1 MSSWIPVI
9 VNPAAG
15 KDAPVLQELNRV
27 FHASGVRWSVEI
39 TQGDDDAILLARR
52 LSGEGAPIVAAY
64 GGDGTISEVAA
75 GLAGTSTALA
85 ILPGGTGNAI
95 SYEFG
100 IPRNYVEAAQL
111 LVSQHEIRVVDM
123 GMVGE
128 RMYLLR
134 AGVGLEAMVVEKSPR
149 RLKDRFGLL
158 AYGIGGL
165 QALIATKPVLY
176 TLILDGDQVE
186 VQGVACT
193 VANSGHLGL
202 PGLSLAPTIDIED
215 GLLDVIVL
223 RKADLSLLINFLSD
237 TATGGS
243 GLGKLQHWQVERVVI
258 EANPAQTAQVDGDSL
273 GMTPI
278 EVHSYPQALRV
289 VVPPRGSG

>member
-1 MSSWIPVI
+1 MSSNFPVI

-15 KDAPVLQELNRV
+15 HDAPVLQELNRV
-27 FHASGVRWSVEI
+27 FRSSGNRWSVEI
-39 TQGDDDAILLARR
+39 TQGDEDAILLARR
-52 LSGEGAPIVAAY
+52 LAEEGAPIVAAY

-95 SYEFG
+95 AHEFG
-100 IPRNYVEAAQL
+100 IPRNYVDAAKL
-111 LVSQHEIRVVDM
+111 LVSEHEIRVVDM

-128 RMYLLR
+128 RMFLLR
-134 AGVGLEAMVVEKSPR
+134 AGVGLEAMVVEKSSR
-149 RLKDRFGLL
+149 LLKDRFGLL
-158 AYGIGGL
+158 AYGIAGL
-165 QALIATKPVLY
+165 QALVAARPVQY
-176 TLILDGDQVE
+176 TLTLDGDRVE
-186 VQGVACT
+186 AGGVTCT

-223 RKADLSLLINFLSD
+223 HRANLSLLIDFLSD
-237 TATGGS
+237 SATGGS
-243 GLGKLQHWQVERVVI
+243 GLGKLQHWQVESVVI
-258 EANPAQTAQVDGDSL
+258 EANPVQTAQVDGDSL

-278 EVHSYPQALRV
+278 EVHSHPQALRV
-289 VVPPRGSG
+289 VVPLKIS

>member
-1 MSSWIPVI
+1 MPSWIPVI

-15 KDAPVLQELNRV
+15 KDTPVLQELNRV

-52 LSGEGAPIVAAY
+52 LAEEGAPIVAAY
-64 GGDGTISEVAA
+64 GGDGTISEIAA
-75 GLAGTSTALA
+75 GLAGTPTALA

-100 IPRNYVEAAQL
+100 IPRNYTKAAQL

-128 RMYLLR
+128 RLFLLR

-149 RLKDRFGLL
+149 QLKDRFGLL
-158 AYGIGGL
+158 AYGIAGL
-165 QALIATKPVLY
+165 QALIATKPVQY

-202 PGLSLAPTIDIED
+202 PGLNLAPTIDIED

-223 RKADLSLLINFLSD
+223 RRANLSLLIDILSD
-237 TATGGS
+237 SVTGGS
-243 GLGKLQHWQVERVVI
+243 GLGKLQHWQVENVVI

-289 VVPPRGSG
+289 VVPPQGSG

>member
-1 MSSWIPVI
+1 MPSSIPII

-15 KDAPVLQELNRV
+15 KDTPVLQELNRV

-39 TQGDDDAILLARR
+39 TQGDDDAILLASRIA
-52 LSGEGAPIVAAY
+52 GEGAPIVAAY

-100 IPRNYVEAAQL
+100 IPRNYVEAAKL
-111 LVSQHEIRVVDM
+111 LVSNHEIRVVDM
-123 GMVGE
+123 GMVSG

-149 RLKDRFGLL
+149 HLKDRFGLI

-165 QALIATKPVLY
+165 QALIASKPVQY
-176 TLILDGDQVE
+176 KLILDGDQVE

-202 PGLSLAPTIDIED
+202 PGLNLAPTIDIED

-223 RKADLSLLINFLSD
+223 RRANLSLLIDFLSD
-237 TATGGS
+237 SATGGS
-243 GLGKLQHWQVERVVI
+243 GLGKLQHWQVESVVI

-278 EVHSYPQALRV
+278 EVHSCPRALRV
-289 VVPPRGSG
+289 VVPPKGSG